1 MDKAA
6 KRIKKTTTQ
15 ILSNYNSIENFT
27 AMIESKEVGDLKPIP
42 SQEPYS
48 EAGKQ
53 LRLKFLKNELNKEL
67 PVVSGTQPISNPNI
81 VGNIENYIGMAQIPI
96 GIMGPLKVK
105 GIYANASYYI
115 PLATT
120 EGALVASYHRG
131 AKACTLSGGVS
142 SIFLGEGVQRCP
154 LMLFNTVSEAGV
166 FAMWMIQQIKK
177 FKTLV
182 SKYSSHAVLQEV
194 EAMIQGN
201 QVILTFDFSTGDAS
215 GQNMVTICTQA
226 ICEYIVTNSPVSIK
240 KWYIEGNYSGDKKAN
255 SVSFARVRG
264 RKVTAEVSIPEDVVK
279 SVLKTTPYEISE
291 YWKAS
296 TVAVLQTGSLGAQG
310 HFANGLTAMFIA
322 CGQDVA
328 CVSEAA
334 VGITRMEVAKNGNL
348 YASVTLPNLIVGSVG
363 GGTNLPT
370 QKECLEL
377 MDCHGTGKANK
388 FAEICAAVVL
398 SGEISIAAAMSAGHF
413 TSAHQDLGRRNK

>member
-1 MDKAA
+1 MDVPA
-6 KRIKKTTTQ
+6 KRIQDIMVQVVKKFSTM
-15 ILSNYNSIENFT
+15 ENF
-27 AMIESKEVGDLKPIP
+27 IKKINSKDLTDLKRIP
-42 SQEPYS
+42 SDGPYS
-48 EAGKQ
+48 EDGKK
-53 LRLKFLKNELNKEL
+53 LRLDFLKNELKKEL
-67 PVVSGTQPISNPNI
+67 PAVSGEKPMTNLNI
-81 VGNIENYIGMAQIPI
+81 EGNIENYIGMAQIPI

-105 GIYANASYYI
+105 GLYAFGDYCV

-131 AKACTLSGGVS
+131 AKACSLAGGVS
-142 SIFLGEGVQRCP
+142 SFFLGEGVQRCP
-154 LMLFNTVSEAGV
+154 LMLFKNVADAGV
-166 FAMWMIQQIKK
+166 FVIWIHQKIEEFNAIVA
-177 FKTLV
+177 KT
-182 SKYSSHAVLQEV
+182 SGHAKLQNV
-194 EAMIQGN
+194 ECMIQGN
-201 QVILTFDFSTGDAS
+201 QVILTFDYATGDAS

-226 ICEYIVTNSPVSIK
+226 ICEFIVENSPANIL

-255 SVSFARVRG
+255 AVSFARVRG
-264 RKVTAEVSIPEDVVK
+264 RKVTAEVSIPEDIVK
-279 SVLKTTPYEISE
+279 GVLKTTPHEIAE

-334 VGITRMEVAKNGNL
+334 VGITRMEVTDEGDL
-348 YASVTLPNLIVGSVG
+348 YASVTLPNLIVGSIG
-363 GGTNLPT
+363 GGTKLPT
-370 QKECLEL
+370 QRECLEL
-377 MDCHGTGKANK
+377 MDCYGLGNANK

-413 TSAHQDLGRRNK
+413 TSAHKDLGRKK